1 VAAGSRAAVVDL
13 ERTARELATSVV
25 VSAVERLQDYCMVD
39 CMAGYTAD
47 CMADYTVGCKAGR
60 ADCTADS
67 MEDCSVAKE
76 VAVLEPV
83 VLGLAVL
90 AEVDNRSTGVRDLVV
105 DHQPQ
110 AGLGSVAAF
119 AAEDLLVRLRA
130 EVTKMLLP
138 MPMTWEALEAV
149 DLVERNLVHLRGEAT
164 RMTLELLP
172 QEEEHLVEES
182 LARSLV

>member
-1 VAAGSRAAVVDL
+1 VDL
-13 ERTARELATSVV
+13 ERAARELATSVV
-25 VSAVERLQDYCMVD
+25 VSAVERLQDHCMVD

-47 CMADYTVGCKAGR
+47 CMVDYTVGCKAGYT

-83 VLGLAVL
+83 VLALVVL
-90 AEVDNRSTGVRDLVV
+90 AEVDNRSTGVQDLVV

-110 AGLGSVAAF
+110 AALGSVAAF
-119 AAEDLLVRLRA
+119 AAEDLLVRLRD
-130 EVTKMLLP
+130 EVTKMSLL
-138 MPMTWEALEAV
+138 MPMTWQVLEAV
-149 DLVERNLVHLRGEAT
+149 GLVETHSVHLRGEAT

-172 QEEEHLVEES
+172 QVEEHLVEENPV
-182 LARSLV
+182 RSLV